1 MNSIY
6 FPKLVIHPTLNDVD
20 LSNILGDLTEQP
32 VDELLGDLL
41 AIDTIHDD
49 IPLEDSD
56 YQRMMKYYGFSR
68 NYIDNVYYL
77 SKHNFWEK
85 FRTGTFD
92 YFEKKELIVD
102 GDVESLYM
110 EGMYNVGLRRTLTQ
124 YSDDYKIWILQ
135 NKDLL
140 RYYSNIELLMFS
152 PFDENDIENDVIK
165 EQFVQLKNQVLFMRS
180 SIILWNQ
187 RCDFLSFLHD
197 FKQHDK
203 INVSKVLNDPFFKR
217 EICQWL

>member
-20 LSNILGDLTEQP
+20 LSNILGELTEQP

-49 IPLEDSD
+49 IPLEESD

-68 NYIDNVYYL
+68 NYIDNVYSL

-140 RYYSNIELLMFS
+140 RYYSNIELLMYS

-165 EQFVQLKNQVLFMRS
+165 EQFVQLKNQVLFTRS

>member
-20 LSNILGDLTEQP
+20 LSNILGELTEQP
-32 VDELLGDLL
+32 VDDLLGDLL

-49 IPLEDSD
+49 IPLEESD
-56 YQRMMKYYGFSR
+56 YQRMMKYYCFSR
-68 NYIDNVYYL
+68 NYIDNVYSL

-165 EQFVQLKNQVLFMRS
+165 EQFVQLKNQVLFTRS